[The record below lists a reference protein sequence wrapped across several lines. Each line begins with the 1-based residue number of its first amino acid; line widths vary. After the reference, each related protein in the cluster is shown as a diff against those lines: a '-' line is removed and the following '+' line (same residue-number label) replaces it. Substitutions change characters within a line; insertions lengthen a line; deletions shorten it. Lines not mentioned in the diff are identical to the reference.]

1 MEEGVGPGVVA
12 EAEELSQ
19 RQGEGLYSR
28 KQKSPDPG
36 TQVAR
41 HKKAKFVDDNSAAD
55 ELIKEGLS
63 YGETYEIKAEENS
76 QDEMRKLIES
86 IKSEVDKI
94 NNWLKKLIEDLGK
107 RNLSDPESPVPC
119 KRIKAESNEQ
129 NYPHFYSAS
138 TSAPRLAPIYSVTNL
153 VNVKT
158 RGPKKGKTRGPKK
171 GKTRGPKLN
180 VPAPEPSEIN
190 LHCQSC
196 VHIVDCDQWVQVEP
210 SVCTD
215 EEGSKFRISTQAG
228 RFECSRTRMRWVCAG
243 DVTLQYR
250 AVDGRFLSEE
260 LERLQCERI
269 GPVIDVTVISGK
281 LEEAHLPH
289 YACLAESDPSLKDAV
304 KLLSKRN
311 EGISLQ
317 SVELTRYHAKILQPS
332 FSLTT
337 LIISWFTQWE
347 EHCNLLLY
355 MRCKDPLILHIYFFP
370 ANDTCSKEKVE
381 QNEKS
386 SHPISHPRPN
396 RPFRMKTP
404 HLLEVPGASVHPV
417 EGISFRTDI
426 DPNFFEIMQH
436 QDGDVQMNLVREED
450 KKSVWTATIW
460 KAKLAQLE
468 QRQVQDEPQLNS
480 EIEKAQFF
488 DKHRSA
494 LIQRVQNVKSI
505 ADKLREQRII
515 HEELYSEITHTN
527 LTSQDSVRKICDTV
541 HSSGVIA
548 KVKFVVILQKQE
560 PYLFEELLR
569 SDS

>member
-1 MEEGVGPGVVA
+1 M
-12 EAEELSQ
+12 SSF
-19 RQGEGLYSR
+19 GLYSR
-28 KQKSPDPG
+28 KQKPPDPG

-41 HKKAKFVDDNSAAD
+41 HKMKTR
-55 ELIKEGLS
+55 GP
-63 YGETYEIKAEENS
+63 
-76 QDEMRKLIES
+76 
-86 IKSEVDKI
+86 
-94 NNWLKKLIEDLGK
+94 KKG
-107 RNLSDPESPVPC
+107 
-119 KRIKAESNEQ
+119 
-129 NYPHFYSAS
+129 
-138 TSAPRLAPIYSVTNL
+138 
-153 VNVKT
+153 KT

-180 VPAPEPSEIN
+180 VPAPEPSEMN

-243 DVTLQYR
+243 DVTLQYH
-250 AVDGRFLSEE
+250 AVDGCFLSEE

-436 QDGDVQMNLVREED
+436 QHGDVQMNLVREED

-488 DKHRSA
+488 DQHRSA

-541 HSSGVIA
+541 HSSGVNA